1 MLRCFVHSCPYEG
14 NLRNVAKKKKKK
26 KPFKKSDYKTLLS
39 IFIYGKSHEIEIR
52 WRKNEVKSFHVFR
65 EEISKYAKVKP
76 LQPIW
81 KLRKGK

>member
-14 NLRNVAKKKKKK
+14 NLRNAAKKKKHLRSLTIIHYFQFLFMES
-26 KPFKKSDYKTLLS
+26 PTRLRYD
-39 IFIYGKSHEIEIR
+39 GG
-52 WRKNEVKSFHVFR
+52 KNEVKSFHVFR